1 MPSIV
6 VRTTTCAAL
15 LAAPILVLAQGS
27 ILPQQRDAAGNVMEP
42 LGQVLITREAGP
54 AGLYECTRDGNWC
67 LSLIHI

>member
-27 ILPQQRDAAGNVMEP
+27 ILPQPVSYTHLTLPTKA
-42 LGQVLITREAGP
+42 
-54 AGLYECTRDGNWC
+54 
-67 LSLIHI
+67 